1 MSKSSTQYCVTHRL
15 FTRTFHLK
23 VLTMTTINTSVE
35 TVASSTINATKKGAA
50 QLTTLVTEF
59 RDDKATPSRAM
70 SQLNSQV
77 ASLLQASTPVTEEA
91 LIAFGEQA
99 KAAAIAAIDRQMERA
114 VALAS
119 IARGTTGK
127 GGIHRD
133 DVVTEL
139 FAAQKKSQAV
149 ENNTAALKAA
159 GLRA

>member
-1 MSKSSTQYCVTHRL
+1 
-15 FTRTFHLK
+15 
-23 VLTMTTINTSVE
+23 MTTLNTSVE
-35 TVASSTINATKKGAA
+35 TVASSTINASKKGAA

-59 RDDKATPSRAM
+59 RDDKATPSKAM
-70 SQLNSQV
+70 SQLNVQI
-77 ASLLQASTPVTEEA
+77 ASLLQATTPVTEES
-91 LIAFGEQA
+91 LRAFGESA
-99 KAAAIAAIDRQMERA
+99 KAAAIAAIDRQLERA
-114 VALAS
+114 VALAG

>member
-1 MSKSSTQYCVTHRL
+1 
-15 FTRTFHLK
+15 
-23 VLTMTTINTSVE
+23 MTTLNTSVE
-35 TVASSTINATKKGAA
+35 TIASSTIDATKKGAA
-50 QLTTLVTEF
+50 KLTTLVTEY
-59 RDDKATPSRAM
+59 RDDKATPSKAM
-70 SQLNSQV
+70 SQLNAQV
-77 ASLLQASTPVTEEA
+77 ASLLNASVPVTEEA
-91 LIAFGEQA
+91 LRAFGESA

-114 VALAS
+114 VALAG

-159 GLRA
+159 GVRA